1 VKIGYAAS
9 TVLRIVVLNPST
21 YYYAIAKKDEQE
33 QNGGR
38 PILGYSYT
46 IENKKICDTQIK
58 EWILDLIEGECFAY
72 GYYKLTV
79 ELRRTYK
86 LIINKKKTYRLC
98 KEMGVLHPQ
107 RAIKPKHPRK
117 IARNRTLNAPNQ
129 LWETDIKYGYIAGED
144 RFFYIQSIIDV
155 YDREIID
162 YHIGLHCE
170 GENVASTLERALR
183 KRKLFMSDNKP
194 VIRSDNGPQFISNKF
209 EDKCKELSVE
219 HERIPC
225 KTPNKNAHIESFH
238 RILQDECL
246 GCWEFESYEEAYKA
260 VLEFMERY
268 NNRRI
273 HRSIFNMSPVEFH
286 KATQN
291 GTARTLVVT
300 L

>member
-1 VKIGYAAS
+1 LVLKIVG
-9 TVLRIVVLNPST
+9 LNPST
-21 YYYAIAKKDEQE
+21 YYYAIDRTDEE
-33 QNGGR
+33 KVENGGR
-38 PILGYSYT
+38 PIPGYSYNT
-46 IENKKICDTQIK
+46 EGKKICDMQIK
-58 EWILDLIEGECFAY
+58 EWIISLIEGDCFAY
-72 GYYKLTV
+72 GYYKLTI

-86 LIINKKKTYRLC
+86 LIVSKKKVYRLC
-98 KEMGVLHPQ
+98 KELGVLRPQ
-107 RAIKPKHPRK
+107 RIIKTKYPRK
-117 IARNRTLNAPNQ
+117 IAINRMVTAPNQ

-170 GENVASTLERALR
+170 GADAAATLVRALMR
-183 KRKLFMSDNKP
+183 RNLFDADSKP
-194 VIRSDNGPQFISNKF
+194 VIRSDNGPQFISHKF
-209 EDKCKELSVE
+209 GDVCASATVE

-238 RILQDECL
+238 RILEDECL
-246 GCWEFESYEEAYKA
+246 GRWEFETYKEAYEA
-260 VLEFMERY
+260 VHEFMQRY

-273 HRSIFNMSPVEFH
+273 HRSIFNMSPAEFH

-291 GTARTLVVT
+291 GTARTLVIT